1 MNLRWI
7 PHLATSALHAAE
19 ASWRGE
25 TFVDPQLAAAVR
37 EPAAA
42 LAGQIATYNLP
53 ELRMWRNLA
62 AYVPTFDT
70 RRQAV
75 KIAGLRSQGS
85 PLSEIAV
92 AAIAGAVTD
101 LERAVNDSFPDLATE
116 LELRGRV
123 LREQWEA
130 RGPGMLARM
139 QQLLPDDVILQGS
152 DVLLVQPALG
162 GDGKPH
168 LVNNTVR
175 MEAVLANPHPKLPE
189 AVRLAWLLSQLNL
202 DVPKFSEDIHPDR
215 LPHITAFAML
225 PVVLEAAH
233 YVELVTFDRELMPL
247 AIDAWRLRVPADVDG
262 PELVANWW
270 MTYQEA
276 RPTLAVALKALDEMF
291 G

>member
-25 TFVDPQLAAAVR
+25 TFVEPHLAAAVR

-42 LAGQIATYNLP
+42 LAQQISAYNLP

-62 AYVPTFDT
+62 AFVPTFDT

-92 AAIAGAVTD
+92 AAIAGAITD
-101 LERAVNDSFPDLATE
+101 LERAVNDSFPDLSAE
-116 LELRGRV
+116 LDLRSRV

-130 RGPGMLARM
+130 RGPGMMARM
-139 QQLLPDDVILQGS
+139 RQMLPDDVILQGS
-152 DVLLVQPALG
+152 DVLLVQPAMG

-189 AVRLAWLLSQLNL
+189 VVRLAWLLSQLNL
-202 DVPKFSEDIHPDR
+202 DVPKYSEDIHPDR

-233 YVELVTFDRELMPL
+233 YVELVTFDRELLPL
-247 AIDAWRLRVPADVDG
+247 AIEAWRLRVPADVDG

>member
-1 MNLRWI
+1 MNLRWL
-7 PHLATSALHAAE
+7 PNLATSALHAAE

-25 TFVDPQLAAAVR
+25 MFADAKLAAVVR

-42 LAGQIATYNLP
+42 LSQQITSHFLP

-62 AYVPTFDT
+62 AFVPTFDT

-85 PLSEIAV
+85 PLSDIAV

-101 LERAVNDSFPDLATE
+101 LERAVSNAFPGLAEE

-130 RGPGMLARM
+130 RGPGMMKRM
-139 QQLLPDDVILQGS
+139 QEQLPPDVILAAS

-189 AVRLAWLLSQLNL
+189 SVRLAWLLSQLNL
-202 DVPKFSEDIHPDR
+202 DIPKYSEDIHPDR

-233 YVELVTFDRELMPL
+233 YVELVTFDRELLPL
-247 AIDAWRLRVPADVDG
+247 AIEAWRLRVPADVDG

-276 RPTLAVALKALDEMF
+276 KPTLAVALKALDEMF

>member
-7 PHLATSALHAAE
+7 PHLGTSALHAAE

-25 TFVDPQLAAAVR
+25 TFVDPQLQEAVR
-37 EPAAA
+37 EPAVA
-42 LAGQIATYNLP
+42 LAQQITSHGLP

-62 AYVPTFDT
+62 ALAPTFDN
-70 RRQAV
+70 RRHAV
-75 KIAGLRSQGS
+75 KIAGLRSLGS
-85 PLSEIAV
+85 PLHEVAV
-92 AAIAGAVTD
+92 AAIAGAIVD
-101 LERAVNDSFPDLATE
+101 LERAVNDAFPGLAQE
-116 LELRGRV
+116 LELRGKV

-130 RGPGMLARM
+130 RGPGMLRRL
-139 QQLLPDDVILQGS
+139 QELLPAEVILAAS

-175 MEAVLANPHPKLPE
+175 IEAVLANPHPKLPE

-202 DVPKFSEDIHPDR
+202 DVPKYSEGIHPDR

-233 YVELVTFDRELMPL
+233 YVELVTFDRELLPL

-276 RPTLAVALKALDEMF
+276 KPTLAVALKALDEMF

>member
-1 MNLRWI
+1 MNLRWL
-7 PHLATSALHAAE
+7 PNLATSALHAAE

-25 TFVDPQLAAAVR
+25 TIVDSQLAAAVR

-42 LAGQIATYNLP
+42 LAQQIATYQLP

-101 LERAVNDSFPDLATE
+101 LERAVNDAFPDLAGE
-116 LELRGRV
+116 LDLRGRV
-123 LREQWEA
+123 LREQWDA

-139 QQLLPDDVILQGS
+139 QQTLPDDVILQGS

-233 YVELVTFDRELMPL
+233 YVELVTFDRELLPL
-247 AIDAWRLRVPADVDG
+247 AIEAWRLRVPADVDG

-276 RPTLAVALKALDEMF
+276 KPTLAVALKALDEMF

>member
-1 MNLRWI
+1 MHLRWL
-7 PHLATSALHAAE
+7 PNLATSALHAAE
-19 ASWRGE
+19 ASWRGD
-25 TFVDPQLAAAVR
+25 TFADAQLAAVVR

-42 LAGQIATYNLP
+42 LAQAITTYSLP

-62 AYVPTFDT
+62 AFVPTFDT

-75 KIAGLRSQGS
+75 KIAGLRSLGS
-85 PLSEIAV
+85 ALSEIAV
-92 AAIAGAVTD
+92 AAIAGAITD
-101 LERAVNDSFPDLATE
+101 LERAVSAAFPDLAEE
-116 LELRGRV
+116 LDLRGRV

-130 RGPGMLARM
+130 RGPGMLKRM
-139 QQLLPDDVILQGS
+139 QERLPPDVILAAS

-162 GDGKPH
+162 GDGKPL

-175 MEAVLANPHPKLPE
+175 IEAVLAIPHPKLPE
-189 AVRLAWLLSQLNL
+189 SVRLAWLLSQLNL
-202 DVPKFSEDIHPDR
+202 DIPKYSEDIHPDR

-233 YVELVTFDRELMPL
+233 YVELVTFDRELLPL
-247 AIDAWRLRVPADVDG
+247 AIEAWRLRVPADVDG
-262 PELVANWW
+262 PELLANWW

-276 RPTLAVALKALDEMF
+276 QPTLAVALKALDEMF

>member
-7 PHLATSALHAAE
+7 PHVATSALHAAE

-25 TFVDPQLAAAVR
+25 QFVDPQLAAAVR

-42 LAGQIATYNLP
+42 LAHQITLYNLP

-62 AYVPTFDT
+62 AFVPTFDT

-75 KIAGLRSQGS
+75 KIAGLRSQGN

-101 LERAVNDSFPDLATE
+101 LEKAVNDSFPDLAAE

-139 QQLLPDDVILQGS
+139 QQMLPDDVILQGS

-175 MEAVLANPHPKLPE
+175 IEAVLANPHPKLPE

-233 YVELVTFDRELMPL
+233 YVELVTFDRELLPL
-247 AIDAWRLRVPADVDG
+247 AIEAWRLRVPADVDG

>member
-1 MNLRWI
+1 MNLRWL
-7 PHLATSALHAAE
+7 PNLATSALHAAE
-19 ASWRGE
+19 ASWRGDA
-25 TFVDPQLAAAVR
+25 FADAQLAAVVR

-42 LAGQIATYNLP
+42 LAQAITTYSLP

-62 AYVPTFDT
+62 AFVPTFDT

-75 KIAGLRSQGS
+75 KIAGLRSLGS

-92 AAIAGAVTD
+92 AAIAGAITD
-101 LERAVNDSFPDLATE
+101 LERTVSTAFPNLAEDLD
-116 LELRGRV
+116 LRGRV

-130 RGPGMLARM
+130 RGPGMLKRM
-139 QQLLPDDVILQGS
+139 QERLPPDVILAAS

-175 MEAVLANPHPKLPE
+175 IEAVLANPHPKLPE
-189 AVRLAWLLSQLNL
+189 SVRLAWLLSQLNL
-202 DVPKFSEDIHPDR
+202 DIPKYSEDIHPDR

-233 YVELVTFDRELMPL
+233 YVELVTFDRELLPL
-247 AIDAWRLRVPADVDG
+247 AIEAWRLRVPADVDG
-262 PELVANWW
+262 PELLANWW

-276 RPTLAVALKALDEMF
+276 QPTLAVALKALDEMF

>member
-7 PHLATSALHAAE
+7 PHVATSALHAAE

-25 TFVDPQLAAAVR
+25 PLVDSQLADVVR

-42 LAGQIATYNLP
+42 LAQQIATYHLP

-62 AYVPTFDT
+62 AFVPTFDT

-92 AAIAGAVTD
+92 AAIAGAVSD
-101 LERAVNDSFPDLATE
+101 LEKAVNDAFPDLAGE

-123 LREQWEA
+123 LREQWDA

-139 QQLLPDDVILQGS
+139 QQTLPDDVILQGS

-233 YVELVTFDRELMPL
+233 YVELVTFDRELLPL
-247 AIDAWRLRVPADVDG
+247 AIEAWRLRVPADVDG

-276 RPTLAVALKALDEMF
+276 KPTLAVALKALDEMF

>member
-7 PHLATSALHAAE
+7 PHVATSALHAAE

-25 TFVDPQLAAAVR
+25 TLVDSQLATVVR

-42 LAGQIATYNLP
+42 LAGQIATYQLP

-101 LERAVNDSFPDLATE
+101 LERAVNESFPDLAAE
-116 LELRGRV
+116 LDLRGRV

-139 QQLLPDDVILQGS
+139 QQMLPDDVILQGS

-233 YVELVTFDRELMPL
+233 YVELVTFDRELLPL
-247 AIDAWRLRVPADVDG
+247 AIEAWRLRVPADVDG

-276 RPTLAVALKALDEMF
+276 KPTLAVALKALDEMF